1 MFILGITGG
10 ISSGKSLVVK
20 ILRDFGVQVISADE
34 IVHHLLSQSYY
45 LNKIKEFFGDEVFDG
60 EILNRRKLG
69 KIIFSSEEK
78 RRILNNL
85 LHPPVLR
92 TMKEE
97 IEKNKEKKGILAF
110 EVPLLFEVGIEDWF
124 DEIWVVYCS
133 FEIQI
138 ERLMKR
144 DNISYEEALNKI
156 NSQMPLDEKIK
167 RANYVID
174 NSGNIEDTIKQVR
187 ERFCHIKR
195 IVYNNKNG

>member
-144 DNISYEEALNKI
+144 DNVSYEEALNKI